1 MDPETPENPDQ
12 TKENDDSGDTREND
26 PEDLQEDAANDSTDS
41 LPDDTSDDEPKPS
54 SDDGSEDP
62 EGDTSE
68 APDDDTSGETEDQ
81 PKRFEPKPQEN
92 VGKVI
97 QRNVED
103 EMKQSYLDYA
113 MSVIIG
119 RALPDV
125 RDGLKPVHRRIL
137 YGMYESGMTS
147 TRPYR
152 KSARIVGDV
161 MGKYHPHGDQAI
173 YDALVRM
180 TQDFS
185 LRNPLIDG
193 QGNFGSVDGDSA
205 AAMRYTESRLT
216 KLSEEILS
224 DIEKNT
230 VDFIPN
236 YDGSLNEP
244 VVLPSKFPNL
254 LVNGAAGIAVGM
266 ATRIPPHN
274 LTEVV
279 NGTIAV
285 IEDPEIDIFGLLKH
299 IPGPDFPTG
308 GIIHGRGG
316 IVQAY
321 STGRGTLSVRAQT
334 HIEEQA
340 NGKEWLIVDEIPYM
354 VNKAELIKSIAE
366 LVKNK
371 KIEGISDLRDE
382 SDREGMRIVI
392 ELKRGSSH
400 EVILNQLYKH
410 TSMQDSF
417 GIINLSL
424 VNNQPRVLTLKEM
437 LNHFIDHRMEV
448 VERRTQFDLDKAEKR
463 AHIVEGLL
471 IALQNIDEVIKI
483 IRGSKDAPAAK
494 EALGV
499 RFELSE
505 EQCKAILEMRLQ
517 KLTSLE
523 TWTLKKEN
531 DDLKQAIERFRQILS
546 ERSLMM
552 AIIREELEEIRGKY
566 GDGRRTE
573 IMEYQGDLEIEDL
586 IVDEPVILTVTKEGY
601 IKRQAMDTYRS
612 QKRGGK
618 GVIGT
623 RTREEDYVS
632 DIYTPNTH
640 DYLMLFTN
648 HGRVY
653 WLKVWKVPDAGRYS
667 LGRALVN
674 MLPALESGEKVYAII
689 PVREFDDEHYLIF
702 STKNGTVKKTIL
714 SAFSHPR
721 RIGVKAIILDEDD
734 ELVEVRLTDG
744 FQDIMLATRQGRAIR
759 FSEKTQIRPT
769 GRVSRGV
776 RGIRLR
782 PGDEVVDMLVVSPEV
797 VEDDGELAGTGP
809 GTGDQALDGEEAGKD
824 PKDHAG
830 SIDEEEDTTEDDE
843 EEDATEDDEE
853 EDATED
859 DEEEDAIED
868 DEEEGDSFIPG
879 DVPILTITE
888 YGYGKRTFLSHYR
901 KQKRGGKGI
910 YTIKITDKNG
920 PLRCFKVGP
929 DAHELII
936 TTVNGMVIRT
946 ITTGIRK
953 MGRVCQGVKVI
964 RLNEED
970 AVAGVT
976 VFAEEEVEE
985 EEVKKEKMEEE
996 VEKEKME
1003 VEAGKEKME
1012 VEAGKEKMEEE
1023 VEKEKMEE
1031 EVEKEKMGG

>member
-1 MDPETPENPDQ
+1 LVPETPDNTDQDTENTTPEETENHPLEDSP
-12 TKENDDSGDTREND
+12 TETNENDQDSATGITEEPEND
-26 PEDLQEDAANDSTDS
+26 EDQVGTGA
-41 LPDDTSDDEPKPS
+41 
-54 SDDGSEDP
+54 DDG
-62 EGDTSE
+62 
-68 APDDDTSGETEDQ
+68 GETE
-81 PKRFEPKPQEN
+81 PKEPEPPGEP
-92 VGKVI
+92 VEPDHIGKVI
-97 QRNVED
+97 NRNIED

-113 MSVIIG
+113 MSVIVG

-147 TRPYR
+147 NRPYK

-173 YDALVRM
+173 YDTLVRM
-180 TQDFS
+180 TQPFS

-205 AAMRYTESRLT
+205 AAMRYTESRLH
-216 KLSEEILS
+216 KLSEEILH
-224 DIEKNT
+224 DLEKNT
-230 VDFIPN
+230 VDFTPN
-236 YDGSLNEP
+236 YDGSLKEP
-244 VVLPSKFPNL
+244 LVLPSKFPNL

-274 LTEVV
+274 LTELV
-279 NGTIAV
+279 NGLIAI
-285 IEDPEIDIFGLLKH
+285 IEDPAIDIFGLMEH

-321 STGRGTLSVRAQT
+321 TTGRGSLSVRAQT
-334 HIEEQA
+334 HIEVQK
-340 NGKEWLIVDEIPYM
+340 NDREWLIVDEIPYM
-354 VNKAELIKSIAE
+354 VNKAELIKTIAG
-366 LVKNK
+366 LVKDK

-382 SDREGMRIVI
+382 SDREGMRVVI

-410 TSMQDSF
+410 TQMQDSF
-417 GIINLSL
+417 GIINLAL
-424 VNNQPRVLTLKEM
+424 VNNQPRVLTIREM
-437 LNHFIDHRMEV
+437 LDHFLNHRMEI
-448 VERRTQFDLDKAEKR
+448 VERRTQFDLEKAEKR
-463 AHIVEGLL
+463 AHIVDGLL

-483 IRGSKDAPAAK
+483 IRASKDTPAAK

-505 EQCKAILEMRLQ
+505 DQCKAILEMRLQ

-523 TWTLKKEN
+523 TWTLQKESE
-531 DDLKQAIERFRQILS
+531 DLKTAIENFKRILADPNL
-546 ERSLMM
+546 RRD
-552 AIIREELEEIRGKY
+552 IIRTELEEIREKY

-573 IMEYQGDLEIEDL
+573 IMEYQGDLDIEDL
-586 IVDEPVILTVTKEGY
+586 IVDEPVIVTVTKQGY

-618 GVIGT
+618 GVVGT
-623 RTREEDYVS
+623 RTRDEDYVS

-640 DYLMLFTN
+640 DFLMLFTN

-667 LGRALVN
+667 LGRAIVN

-689 PVREFDDEHYLIF
+689 PVREFDEEHYLVF
-702 STKNGTVKKTIL
+702 STKNGVVKKTIL

-721 RIGVKAIILDEDD
+721 RIGVKAIILEEDD
-734 ELVEVRLTDG
+734 ELVEVRMTDG
-744 FQDIMLATRQGRAIR
+744 YQDIMLATRQGRAIR
-759 FSEKTQIRPT
+759 FPESDARPM
-769 GRVSRGV
+769 GRSTRGV

-782 PGDEVVDMLVVSPEV
+782 PGDEVVDMLVVSPNV
-797 VEDDGELAGTGP
+797 VVDEDEEGSEINAAQISDGERISPITTNDDDDGEP
-809 GTGDQALDGEEAGKD
+809 D
-824 PKDHAG
+824 
-830 SIDEEEDTTEDDE
+830 INEDD
-843 EEDATEDDEE
+843 DSDD
-853 EDATED
+853 DTSD
-859 DEEEDAIED
+859 IED
-868 DEEEGDSFIPG
+868 SSFIPG

-910 YTIKITDKNG
+910 YTIKITNKNG
-920 PLRCFKVGP
+920 PLRCFKVGQ
-929 DAHELII
+929 DEHSLIV

-946 ITTGIRK
+946 VTDDIRK

-964 RLNEED
+964 RLKEGD

-976 VFAEEEVEE
+976 LFVGEDEDCEDESGDQDLDTQTEASI
-985 EEVKKEKMEEE
+985 
-996 VEKEKME
+996 
-1003 VEAGKEKME
+1003 EAGG
-1012 VEAGKEKMEEE
+1012 AIDDTSPDDGEETSGQE
-1023 VEKEKMEE
+1023 TSEQETTGQETTGQGTSEQVTSEQETSPSDGENPE
-1031 EVEKEKMGG
+1031 SQ

>member
-1 MDPETPENPDQ
+1 MAPETPDTTDQDQEN
-12 TKENDDSGDTREND
+12 
-26 PEDLQEDAANDSTDS
+26 ST
-41 LPDDTSDDEPKPS
+41 PDDAQEQPSEDIQDETSDDSQSESSEGSENASSEETPDASADDES
-54 SDDGSEDP
+54 SDGDVLVPPREP
-62 EGDTSE
+62 EI
-68 APDDDTSGETEDQ
+68 PD
-81 PKRFEPKPQEN
+81 N
-92 VGKVI
+92 IGKVV
-97 QRNVED
+97 QRNIED

-113 MSVIIG
+113 MSVIVG

-137 YGMYESGMTS
+137 YGMYEAGMTS
-147 TRPYR
+147 NRPYK

-173 YDALVRM
+173 YDTMVRM
-180 TQDFS
+180 TQNFS

-205 AAMRYTESRLT
+205 AAMRYTESRLH
-216 KLSEEILS
+216 KLAEEILH
-224 DIEKNT
+224 DLEKNT
-230 VDFIPN
+230 VDFTPN
-236 YDGSLNEP
+236 YDGSLKEP

-274 LTEVV
+274 LTELV
-279 NGTIAV
+279 NGLIAI
-285 IEDPEIDIFGLLKH
+285 IEDPEIDIFGLMEH

-321 STGRGTLSVRAQT
+321 TTGRGTLSVRAQT
-334 HIEEQA
+334 HIEEQK
-340 NGKEWLIVDEIPYM
+340 GDREWLIVDETPYM
-354 VNKAELIKSIAE
+354 VNKAELIKTIAN
-366 LVKNK
+366 LVKDK

-382 SDREGMRIVI
+382 SDREGMRVVI

-410 TSMQDSF
+410 TQMQDSF

-424 VNNQPRVLTLKEM
+424 VNNQPRVLTIREM
-437 LNHFIDHRMEV
+437 LDYFLNHRMEI
-448 VERRTQFDLDKAEKR
+448 VERRTQFDLEKAEKR

-471 IALQNIDEVIKI
+471 IALSNIDEVIKI
-483 IRGSKDAPAAK
+483 IRGSKDTPAAK
-494 EALGV
+494 EALSI

-505 EQCKAILEMRLQ
+505 EQSKAILEMRLQ

-523 TWTLKKEN
+523 TWSLQKESEDLKK
-531 DDLKQAIERFRQILS
+531 AIEEFNRILS
-546 ERSLMM
+546 DQTLRMG
-552 AIIREELEEIRGKY
+552 IIRTELEEIREKY

-573 IMEYQGDLEIEDL
+573 IMEYQGDLDIEDL
-586 IVDEPVILTVTKEGY
+586 IVDEPVFITVTQQGY

-618 GVIGT
+618 GVVGT

-667 LGRALVN
+667 LGRAIVN

-689 PVREFDDEHYLIF
+689 PVREFDDEHFLVF
-702 STKNGTVKKTIL
+702 STKNGVVKKTIL

-721 RIGVKAIILDEDD
+721 RIGVKAIILEEDD
-734 ELVEVRLTDG
+734 ELVEVRMTDG
-744 FQDIMLATRQGRAIR
+744 DQDIMLATKQGRAIR
-759 FSEKTQIRPT
+759 FHERDARPM
-769 GRVSRGV
+769 GRSTRGV

-782 PGDEVVDMLVVSPEV
+782 PGDEVVDMLVVSPKVVVEEGSDAEAGGEPSSGV
-797 VEDDGELAGTGP
+797 DEGTEGLEGTGTADVEDDGEPDLS
-809 GTGDQALDGEEAGKD
+809 E
-824 PKDHAG
+824 
-830 SIDEEEDTTEDDE
+830 DEESEDE
-843 EEDATEDDEE
+843 ESEDEDAS
-853 EDATED
+853 A
-859 DEEEDAIED
+859 
-868 DEEEGDSFIPG
+868 IPG

-910 YTIKITDKNG
+910 YTIKITNKNG
-920 PLRCFKVGP
+920 PLQCFKVGQ
-929 DAHELII
+929 DEHELIV

-946 ITTGIRK
+946 VTDGIRK

-964 RLNEED
+964 RLKEGD

-976 VFAEEEVEE
+976 LYTGDDNDAVDEDAEDQIDGTQDPAGTIDGTQDPAGTIDGTQEIESTADGTQNGTEV
-985 EEVKKEKMEEE
+985 VIEKSSPTERAPEAGL
-996 VEKEKME
+996 EKEE
-1003 VEAGKEKME
+1003 
-1012 VEAGKEKMEEE
+1012 
-1023 VEKEKMEE
+1023 
-1031 EVEKEKMGG
+1031 

>member
-1 MDPETPENPDQ
+1 MDLETPENPDQ
-12 TKENDDSGDTREND
+12 PRENDDSGDTREND
-26 PEDLQEDAANDSTDS
+26 QEDLQEDAADDSTDPLS
-41 LPDDTSDDEPKPS
+41 V
-54 SDDGSEDP
+54 
-62 EGDTSE
+62 
-68 APDDDTSGETEDQ
+68 DTSGRTEDQ

-205 AAMRYTESRLT
+205 AAMRYTESRLK

-230 VDFIPN
+230 VDFVPN

-285 IEDPEIDIFGLLKH
+285 IEDPEIDIFGLLEH

-483 IRGSKDAPAAK
+483 IRGSKDGPAAK

-523 TWTLKKEN
+523 TWTLKKES

-546 ERSLMM
+546 ERPLMM

-618 GVIGT
+618 GVVGT

-759 FSEKTQIRPT
+759 FPEEDVRPT
-769 GRVSRGV
+769 GRNSRGV

-782 PGDEVVDMLVVSPEV
+782 PGDEVVDMLVASPEV
-797 VEDDGELAGTGP
+797 VEEDGEVAGNRP
-809 GTGDQALDGEEAGKD
+809 GTGDLALDGDEEGED
-824 PKDHAG
+824 LKDHVG
-830 SIDEEEDTTEDDE
+830 SDDEEGDTTEDDKEEDAIEDDE
-843 EEDATEDDEE
+843 EEDAI
-853 EDATED
+853 ED

-910 YTIKITDKNG
+910 YTIKITEKNG

-976 VFAEEEVEE
+976 VFAEEEDDEERENEQTEE
-985 EEVKKEKMEEE
+985 EAENERIGEE
-996 VEKEKME
+996 VE
-1003 VEAGKEKME
+1003 
-1012 VEAGKEKMEEE
+1012 
-1023 VEKEKMEE
+1023 EKEKTEE
-1031 EVEKEKMGG
+1031 EAEKERVGEKEK

>member
-1 MDPETPENPDQ
+1 LDPETPENTD
-12 TKENDDSGDTREND
+12 ENQEN
-26 PEDLQEDAANDSTDS
+26 S
-41 LPDDTSDDEPKPS
+41 TSDDTNDEP
-54 SDDGSEDP
+54 EII
-62 EGDTSE
+62 
-68 APDDDTSGETEDQ
+68 ETQ
-81 PKRFEPKPQEN
+81 PAEN
-92 VGKVI
+92 VGRVI

-113 MSVIIG
+113 MSVIVG

-137 YGMYESGMTS
+137 YGMYESGMAS
-147 TRPYR
+147 NRPYR

-173 YDALVRM
+173 YDAMVRM

-205 AAMRYTESRLT
+205 AAMRYTESRLQ
-216 KLSEEILS
+216 KLAEEILT

-230 VDFIPN
+230 VDFAPN
-236 YDGSLNEP
+236 YDASLQEP
-244 VVLPSKFPNL
+244 LVLPSKFPNL
-254 LVNGAAGIAVGM
+254 LVNGSAGIAGGM

-279 NGTIAV
+279 NGAIA
-285 IEDPEIDIFGLLKH
+285 IIDDPEIDNFGLLEH

-321 STGRGTLSVRAQT
+321 TTGRGTLSVRAQT
-334 HIEEQA
+334 HIEVQKSD
-340 NGKEWLIVDEIPYM
+340 KEWLIVDEIPYM
-354 VNKAELIKSIAE
+354 VNKAELIKSIAN
-366 LVKNK
+366 LVKDK

-382 SDREGMRIVI
+382 SDRDGMRVVI

-410 TSMQDSF
+410 TQMQDSF

-424 VNNQPRVLTLKEM
+424 VNNQPKVLTLKEM
-437 LNHFIDHRMEV
+437 LNHFINHRLEV
-448 VERRTQFDLDKAEKR
+448 VERRTRFDLEKAEKR

-483 IRGSKDAPAAK
+483 IRGSKDTPAAK
-494 EALGV
+494 EALAV

-505 EQCKAILEMRLQ
+505 EQSKAILEMRLQ

-523 TWTLKKEN
+523 TWSLQKEN
-531 DDLKQAIERFRQILS
+531 NDLKEAIENFRKILS
-546 ERSLMM
+546 ERDLMM
-552 AIIREELEEIRGKY
+552 SIIRGELEGVRDKF

-573 IMEYQGDLEIEDL
+573 IMEYQGDLDIEDL

-618 GVIGT
+618 GVVGT
-623 RTREEDYVS
+623 KTREEDYVS

-667 LGRALVN
+667 MGRAIVN

-689 PVREFDDEHYLIF
+689 PVREFDDDHYLVF
-702 STKNGTVKKTIL
+702 STKNGVVKKTIL

-721 RIGVKAIILDEDD
+721 RVGVKAILLEEDD

-744 FQDIMLATRQGRAIR
+744 YQDVMLATRQGMAIR
-759 FSEKTQIRPT
+759 FPEKDVRPM
-769 GRVSRGV
+769 GRSTRGV

-782 PGDEVVDMLVVSPEV
+782 PGDEVVDMLVVSSEV
-797 VEDDGELAGTGP
+797 IEFADDEDKDGAAEAIGEITDEDVAGQGADDFDADLSPDEVGEGEEDVEEDDEDVE
-809 GTGDQALDGEEAGKD
+809 GD
-824 PKDHAG
+824 
-830 SIDEEEDTTEDDE
+830 DDE
-843 EEDATEDDEE
+843 EEA
-853 EDATED
+853 
-859 DEEEDAIED
+859 
-868 DEEEGDSFIPG
+868 GDSFIPG
-879 DVPILTITE
+879 DVSILTITE

-901 KQKRGGKGI
+901 KQHRGGKGI
-910 YTIKITDKNG
+910 YTIKITNKNG
-920 PLRCFKVGP
+920 PLRCFKVGQ
-929 DAHELII
+929 DNHELMV
-936 TTVNGMVIRT
+936 TTVGGMVIRT
-946 ITTGIRK
+946 VTDDIRK
-953 MGRVCQGVKVI
+953 MGRQCQGVKVI
-964 RLNEED
+964 RLKEED

-976 VFAEEEVEE
+976 VFTGVEEDELPEVSEENELPQDGEVSVNGEQSPTGEAEEVPPVTDTSQEDDEIPPVTDTSQEDDE
-985 EEVKKEKMEEE
+985 IPPVTDTSP
-996 VEKEKME
+996 
-1003 VEAGKEKME
+1003 EADDVSPIDTRELQDDESGE
-1012 VEAGKEKMEEE
+1012 
-1023 VEKEKMEE
+1023 
-1031 EVEKEKMGG
+1031 